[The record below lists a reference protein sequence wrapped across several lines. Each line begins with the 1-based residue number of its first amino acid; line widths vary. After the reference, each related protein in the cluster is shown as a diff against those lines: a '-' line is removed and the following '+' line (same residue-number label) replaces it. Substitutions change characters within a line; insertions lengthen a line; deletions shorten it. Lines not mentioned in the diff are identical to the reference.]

1 MGELRFAQEIINPC
15 GTSFKWICEKLDE
28 VKADFNKNSPL
39 QGIIGAIDGTHI
51 LIKAPKAQK
60 KFNIALSSKRLVI
73 ERAFALL
80 KGRFRRLK
88 FLDMNVDEMI
98 PYVIIA
104 STVLHN
110 ICLDGID
117 ENNIE
122 DFIQEGMEVENDE
135 AYVGNIPNEEAGE
148 MKRGYLCALVAE
160 A

>member
-1 MGELRFAQEIINPC
+1 
-15 GTSFKWICEKLDE
+15 
-28 VKADFNKNSPL
+28 
-39 QGIIGAIDGTHI
+39 
-51 LIKAPKAQK
+51 
-60 KFNIALSSKRLVI
+60 
-73 ERAFALL
+73 
-80 KGRFRRLK
+80 
-88 FLDMNVDEMI
+88 MNVDEMI